1 MDGFS
6 RRRALG
12 LLALATLA
20 TLTGCARQ
28 PRIQTEGFLLYGML
42 TQLSLPDTA
51 PVAITAALS
60 EAEAI
65 FKREYAVLHPWQDSP
80 LTRLNAALAS
90 GDWTPLDARLR
101 GIIERGREL
110 EAASGGAFSPA
121 VGALVKLWGF
131 HSGQP
136 NQEREPPPQAEI
148 DRLMTPPPRMSDLE
162 IDGDRIRC
170 RNTHVLLDF
179 NAMAEGWAAELAAH
193 RLAELGVTD
202 ALIDASGDLLVMGQ
216 PDRRPWRVAIQD
228 PFTEGPLGWLDIS
241 GDLAVFTS
249 GSYRKRFT
257 HKGVSYNHIIDPRSG
272 WPFRF
277 AGSESGIA
285 AGRARRG
292 AAMEGRPPRGV
303 VGATVIAP
311 DALLANAATTGL
323 LATGLA
329 DAPALV
335 QRMGLDRVLLVDE
348 HGDLHATPTMADA
361 LRLARNDRPLH
372 ILQHRA

>member
-1 MDGFS
+1 MHQP
-6 RRRALG
+6 RRTFLG
-12 LLALATLA
+12 LLTLGALASLA
-20 TLTGCARQ
+20 GCSRE
-28 PRIQTEGFLLYGML
+28 PCIQTEGFLLYGML

-51 PVAITAALS
+51 PIAMTAALS
-60 EAEAI
+60 EIEAI

-90 GDWTPLDARLR
+90 GDWAPLDARLR
-101 GIIERGREL
+101 GIIERGRAL

-131 HSGQP
+131 HSSQP

-170 RNTHVLLDF
+170 RNPHVLLDF
-179 NAMAEGWAAELAAH
+179 NAMAEGWAAELAAQ
-193 RLAELGVTD
+193 RLAELGVRD
-202 ALIDASGDLLVMGQ
+202 ALIDASGDLLVRGQ
-216 PDRRPWRVAIQD
+216 AGHRPWRVAIQD
-228 PFTEGPLGWLDIS
+228 PFSEGPLGWLDIR

-257 HKGVSYNHIIDPRSG
+257 HNGVSYNHIIDPRSG
-272 WPFRF
+272 WP
-277 AGSESGIA
+277 S
-285 AGRARRG
+285 
-292 AAMEGRPPRGV
+292 RGV
-303 VGATVIAP
+303 VGATVIAQ
-311 DALLANAATTGL
+311 DALLANAAATGL

-329 DAPALV
+329 DAPALI

-348 HGDLHATPTMADA
+348 RSTLHATPSMADT
-361 LRLARNDRPLH
+361 LRLMRNDRPLR
-372 ILQHRA
+372 ILPQRA

>member
-1 MDGFS
+1 MHPS
-6 RRRALG
+6 RRTFLG
-12 LLALATLA
+12 LLAFPALALWA
-20 TLTGCARQ
+20 GCSRE

-51 PVAITAALS
+51 PIAITSALS
-60 EAEAI
+60 EVEAI

-110 EAASGGAFSPA
+110 EAMSGGVFSPA

-131 HSGQP
+131 HSSQP

-148 DRLMTPPPRMSDLE
+148 ARLMTPPPRMSDLE

-170 RNTHVLLDF
+170 HNPHVLLDF
-179 NAMAEGWAAELAAH
+179 NAMAEGWAAELAAQ
-193 RLAELGVTD
+193 RLAALGVRD
-202 ALIDASGDLLVMGQ
+202 ALIDASGDLLVRG
-216 PDRRPWRVAIQD
+216 RAGHRPWRVAIQD
-228 PFTEGPLGWLDIS
+228 PFTAGPLGWLDVH

-249 GSYRKRFT
+249 GSYRKHFT
-257 HKGVSYNHIIDPRSG
+257 HHGVSYNHIIDPRSG

-277 AGSESGIA
+277 A
-285 AGRARRG
+285 AGRAQKG
-292 AAMEGRPPRGV
+292 EGIEGQPPRGV
-303 VGATVIAP
+303 VSATVIAQ
-311 DALLANAATTGL
+311 DALLANATATGL
-323 LATGLA
+323 LAVGLGE
-329 DAPALV
+329 APALI

-348 HGDLHATPTMADA
+348 HGTLHATPSMANA
-361 LRLARNDRPLH
+361 LRLVRNDRPLH
-372 ILQHRA
+372 RLQHRA

>member
-1 MDGFS
+1 MHQP
-6 RRRALG
+6 RRTFLG
-12 LLALATLA
+12 LLTLSALAPLA
-20 TLTGCARQ
+20 GCSRE

-51 PVAITAALS
+51 PIAMTAALG
-60 EAEAI
+60 ELEAI

-90 GDWTPLDARLR
+90 GDWTPLDTRLR

-131 HSGQP
+131 HSSQP
-136 NQEREPPPQAEI
+136 NQEREPPPQAAI

-179 NAMAEGWAAELAAH
+179 NAMAEGWAAELAAQ
-193 RLAELGVTD
+193 RLAELGVRD
-202 ALIDASGDLLVMGQ
+202 ALIDASGDLLVRGQ
-216 PDRRPWRVAIQD
+216 AGHRPWRVAIQD
-228 PFTEGPLGWLDIS
+228 PFTEGPLGWLDIR

-272 WPFRF
+272 WP
-277 AGSESGIA
+277 S
-285 AGRARRG
+285 
-292 AAMEGRPPRGV
+292 RGV
-303 VGATVIAP
+303 VGATVIAQ
-311 DALLANAATTGL
+311 DALLANAAATGL

-329 DAPALV
+329 DAPALI

-348 HGDLHATPTMADA
+348 HGTLHATPSMADA
-361 LRLARNDRPLH
+361 LRLARNDRPLR

>member
-1 MDGFS
+1 MHQP
-6 RRRALG
+6 RRTFLG
-12 LLALATLA
+12 LLTLSALAPLA
-20 TLTGCARQ
+20 GCSRE

-51 PVAITAALS
+51 PIAMTAALG
-60 EAEAI
+60 ELEAI

-131 HSGQP
+131 HSSQP

-179 NAMAEGWAAELAAH
+179 NAMAEGWAAELAAQ
-193 RLAELGVTD
+193 RLAELGVRD
-202 ALIDASGDLLVMGQ
+202 ALIDASGDLLVRGQ
-216 PDRRPWRVAIQD
+216 AGHRPWRVAIQD
-228 PFTEGPLGWLDIS
+228 PFTEGPLGWLDIR

-272 WPFRF
+272 WP
-277 AGSESGIA
+277 S
-285 AGRARRG
+285 
-292 AAMEGRPPRGV
+292 RGV
-303 VGATVIAP
+303 VGATVIAQ
-311 DALLANAATTGL
+311 DALLANAAATGL

-329 DAPALV
+329 DAPALI

-348 HGDLHATPTMADA
+348 HGTLHATPSMADA
-361 LRLARNDRPLH
+361 LRLARNDRPLR

>member
-1 MDGFS
+1 MHQP
-6 RRRALG
+6 RRTFLG
-12 LLALATLA
+12 LLTLSALAPLA
-20 TLTGCARQ
+20 GCSRE

-51 PVAITAALS
+51 PIAMTAALG
-60 EAEAI
+60 ELEAI

-90 GDWTPLDARLR
+90 GNWTPLDARLR

-131 HSGQP
+131 HSSQP

-148 DRLMTPPPRMSDLE
+148 DHLMTPPPRMSDLE

-179 NAMAEGWAAELAAH
+179 NAMAEGWAAELAAQ
-193 RLAELGVTD
+193 RLAELGVRD
-202 ALIDASGDLLVMGQ
+202 ALIDASGDLLVRGQ
-216 PDRRPWRVAIQD
+216 AGHRPWRVAIQD
-228 PFTEGPLGWLDIS
+228 PFTEGPLGWLDIR

-272 WPFRF
+272 WP
-277 AGSESGIA
+277 S
-285 AGRARRG
+285 
-292 AAMEGRPPRGV
+292 RGV
-303 VGATVIAP
+303 VGATVIAQ
-311 DALLANAATTGL
+311 DALLANAAATGL

-329 DAPALV
+329 DAPALI

-348 HGDLHATPTMADA
+348 HGTLHATPSMADA
-361 LRLARNDRPLH
+361 LRLARNDRPLR